1 MISTVTQLNITDTN
15 NPVDGSNGD
24 WSIIAG
30 EERLFI
36 VNNKNGKKYSITPS
50 KVNTPQEDN

>member
-1 MISTVTQLNITDTN
+1 MISTVTQLNITQTN
-15 NPVDGSNGD
+15 NPVDGSDGD
-24 WSIIAG
+24 WSIIAA

-50 KVNTPQEDN
+50 QINTS

>member
-1 MISTVTQLNITDTN
+1 MISTVTQLNIIETN
-15 NPVDGSNGD
+15 NSVDGSDGD

-30 EERLFI
+30 EAVLYI

-50 KVNTPQEDN
+50 QVNTSQEDN

>member
-15 NPVDGSNGD
+15 NPIDGSNGD

-50 KVNTPQEDN
+50 QVNTSQEDN

>member
-1 MISTVTQLNITDTN
+1 MISTVTQLNITQTN
-15 NPVDGSNGD
+15 NPIDGSNGD
-24 WSIIAG
+24 WSIIAA

-50 KVNTPQEDN
+50 QINTS